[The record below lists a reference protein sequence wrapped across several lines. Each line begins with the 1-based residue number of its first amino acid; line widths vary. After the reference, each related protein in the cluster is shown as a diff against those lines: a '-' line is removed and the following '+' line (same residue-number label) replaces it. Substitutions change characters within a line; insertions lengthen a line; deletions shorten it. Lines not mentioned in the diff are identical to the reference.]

1 MLVPGPSLSPDN
13 FDAEQ
18 MTGKGI
24 KPRPGKGVNP
34 AGKAPEGPA
43 GKAPQGLSGKPIAG
57 SAAVKAN
64 GASRGTAVAG
74 KRPGKSEAARQ
85 RVIPDA
91 VANRMARRIAIG
103 TGIPTVMGMGVF
115 IASYLLVSR
124 SILDIPP
131 ALTLLGSGACFLLGV
146 LGLSYGVLSASWEEA
161 PGSLLGLEQIGKNI
175 ERVRQSIRSMR
186 SGTPNS

>member
-1 MLVPGPSLSPDN
+1 MLVPGPSLGPDN
-13 FDAEQ
+13 LDAEQ

-34 AGKAPEGPA
+34 AGKPPERPA
-43 GKAPQGLSGKPIAG
+43 GKAPEGLSGKPIAG

-64 GASRGTAVAG
+64 GASRAAAVAG
-74 KRPGKSEAARQ
+74 KRPGKSGAARQ

-131 ALTLLGSGACFLLGV
+131 ALTLLSSGACFLLGV

-175 ERVRQSIRSMR
+175 ERLRQSIRSMR

>member
-1 MLVPGPSLSPDN
+1 MLVPRPSLCPN
-13 FDAEQ
+13 NLNAEQ

-24 KPRPGKGVNP
+24 KPRPGKGANP
-34 AGKAPEGPA
+34 AGKAPEG
-43 GKAPQGLSGKPIAG
+43 LSGKPVAG

-64 GASRGTAVAG
+64 GANRGTAAAG
-74 KRPGKSEAARQ
+74 KRPGKSAAARQ

-103 TGIPTVMGMGVF
+103 TGIPTVLGMGVF

-175 ERVRQSIRSMR
+175 ERLRQSIRSMR
-186 SGTPNS
+186 SGSTNG